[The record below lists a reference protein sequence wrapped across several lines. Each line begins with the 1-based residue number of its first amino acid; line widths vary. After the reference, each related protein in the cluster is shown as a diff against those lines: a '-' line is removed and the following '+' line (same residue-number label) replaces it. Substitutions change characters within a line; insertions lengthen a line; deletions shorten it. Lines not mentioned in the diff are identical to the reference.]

1 MAAPTSITVRPL
13 ERDDLDEADRIMR
26 LAFGTFLGLPEPAAF
41 MGDADYVR
49 ARWTADPASSLAAWS
64 GDRLVGSNFV
74 TQWGSVGFF
83 GPLTVEPELWDKGV
97 ARRLLDET
105 MAVFGSWDL
114 THTGLFTFG
123 QSPKHVSLYQSYG
136 FMPRFLTAV
145 LGKPVASG
153 TPGQLASE
161 AADLDAVV
169 ADCAAVSGSVYPGLQ
184 VSREIR
190 ATLEQSLG
198 DVVVVRDSGGR
209 PAAFGVCHTGPG
221 SEGGS
226 GTCYVKF
233 GAARSGS
240 GAGERFGRLMAACE
254 AYAAGREAATLVAGV
269 STARRGAYQLLL
281 EEGYRAALIGVTM
294 HRPDEGAYHHPDAW
308 VVDDWR

>member
-1 MAAPTSITVRPL
+1 MAAQTSITVRPL
-13 ERDDLDEADRIMR
+13 ERGDLDEADRIMR

-49 ARWTADPASSLAAWS
+49 ARWTADPASALAAWS

-105 MAVFGSWDL
+105 MAMFGSWDL

-123 QSPKHVSLYQSYG
+123 QSPKHVALYQSYG

-145 LGKPVASG
+145 LTKAVQDG

-169 ADCAAVSGSVYPGLQ
+169 ADCAAVSGSIYPGLE

-198 DVVVVRDSGGR
+198 DVVVVRDSAGR
-209 PAAFGVCHTGPG
+209 PGAFAVCHTGPG
-221 SEGGS
+221 SEA
-226 GTCYVKF
+226 GTGACYVKF
-233 GAARSGS
+233 GAARSGP
-240 GAGERFGRLMAACE
+240 GAGERFGRLMDAAH
-254 AYAAGREAATLVAGV
+254 AYAAGQEAKAVVVGM
-269 STARRGAYQLLL
+269 STARRGAYQLLI
-281 EEGYRAALIGVTM
+281 EDGYRAALIGVTM

-308 VVDDWR
+308 VIDDWR